1 MSKWYEAAS
10 KDADVSTGTFISLAR
25 NLTGVPF
32 PSRMSMS
39 DRRFV
44 MKKVLAAVTGYS
56 KYEHCTKINLESVTQ
71 IHAASLAERGL
82 ISAEM
87 VTERAGR
94 GLIVSEDESLSIA
107 VNGENHLTIQ
117 SNAAGLQL
125 ENAYSAADSLDTF
138 LDRTLPFAFDSQL
151 GYLTQN
157 PFHLGTGM
165 VASIRLHLPALVE
178 SGSTGRIAQNLS
190 KLGMT
195 LHSMYGPE
203 SNPLGAFFRLSNQVT
218 MGLSEKEALANLASM
233 AKQIV
238 TRERNMREELIHQV
252 FVQDTIWRD
261 LGILQNARL
270 LSFDEFLERASAVRF
285 GVAVGMI
292 HGIDICD
299 MDTMIYKAQP
309 ATLAYEQGEALT
321 KEERQKIRARMVRQT
336 LKEGTEALS

>member
-10 KDADVSTGTFISLAR
+10 KDADVSAGTYISLAR

-32 PSRMSMS
+32 PSRMSVS

-44 MKKVLAAVTGYS
+44 MKKVLAALEGDSGY
-56 KYEHCTKINLESVTQ
+56 ERCTKINLESVTK

-87 VTERAGR
+87 VTERNGR

-107 VNGENHLTIQ
+107 VNGEDHLTIQ
-117 SNAAGLQL
+117 SIAAGLQL
-125 ENAYSAADSLDTF
+125 ENAYSAADRLDTF

-178 SGSTGRIAQNLS
+178 SGSTSRIAHNLS
-190 KLGMT
+190 KLGLT
-195 LHSMYGPE
+195 LHSIYGSE
-203 SNPLGAFFRLSNQVT
+203 SNPRGAFFRLSNQVT
-218 MGLSEKEALANLASM
+218 MGLSEREALENLSSM

-238 TRERNMREELIHQV
+238 TRERNMREELIHQL
-252 FVQDTIWRD
+252 FVQDSILRN

-285 GVAVGMI
+285 GVAAGMI
-292 HGIDICD
+292 RGINICD

-309 ATLAYEQGEALT
+309 ATLAYEQGESLT
-321 KEERQKIRARMVRQT
+321 KEEHRKLRASMVRQK
-336 LKEGTEALS
+336 LKEGMEAL